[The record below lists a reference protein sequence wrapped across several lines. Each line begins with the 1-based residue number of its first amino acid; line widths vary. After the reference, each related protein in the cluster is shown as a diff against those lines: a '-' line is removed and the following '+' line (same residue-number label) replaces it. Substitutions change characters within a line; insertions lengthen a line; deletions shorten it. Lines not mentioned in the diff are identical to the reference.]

1 METEA
6 TPTPAPKKPGRPP
19 LSPHGL
25 DKEFRQ
31 AAERRHAARRKAKAN
46 RRRTIAGKRQAAC
59 LRRAQRKH
67 MRRLRLCEPAGET
80 VGRRLKAVRYYDH
93 WRGHGLM
100 AAAAAQRRAQHY
112 GGSAET
118 LRRWA
123 RRYRTGGLA
132 ALLPQPPG
140 PVNGA
145 YKVSVQTQL
154 RIVAL
159 RRLLG
164 WHEKR
169 IAVELAQRGIAQVS
183 HTTVGRIFARYH
195 LPTRPYCSCAK
206 REGLRYRCYAKV
218 GPNQQWHIDFTATH
232 LADGSRVV
240 VVVLIDDYSRYCLR
254 CRVVSDMTAEVAI
267 QIVQAAWQECG
278 VPAELVSDN
287 GRAFA
292 SVYEDV
298 PTVFGQTLRD
308 TSIQPILPRPY
319 YPAGNGKAEAFIK
332 ILERECLNQPFA
344 TVAELEQA
352 LAQFVTYYNRIRL
365 HGSLGYQPPVPRYVG
380 SLAPVAHGLAG
391 IPDLPQESAAAFPP
405 TQPLTVP
412 LVNAATVKRQ
422 FALVP
427 VGFGC

>member
-93 WRGHGLM
+93 WRGHGLT

-206 REGLRYRCYAKV
+206 REGLRYRRYAKA

-254 CRVVSDMTAEVAI
+254 CRVVSDTEGMGFRESVLRPSGGRETERPPYKRCDRLIAHSPCVGFRRLPAGARPDSI
-267 QIVQAAWQECG
+267 QSFEDFVCQLDLQCTQAAL
-278 VPAELVSDN
+278 ELRHRARADN
-287 GRAFA
+287 RRGDDRIAQQPRQPHISRVFA
-292 SVYEDV
+292 
-298 PTVFGQTLRD
+298 Q
-308 TSIQPILPRPY
+308 
-319 YPAGNGKAEAFIK
+319 
-332 ILERECLNQPFA
+332 
-344 TVAELEQA
+344 
-352 LAQFVTYYNRIRL
+352 
-365 HGSLGYQPPVPRYVG
+365 LG
-380 SLAPVAHGLAG
+380 A
-391 IPDLPQESAAAFPP
+391 
-405 TQPLTVP
+405 
-412 LVNAATVKRQ
+412 
-422 FALVP
+422 
-427 VGFGC
+427 